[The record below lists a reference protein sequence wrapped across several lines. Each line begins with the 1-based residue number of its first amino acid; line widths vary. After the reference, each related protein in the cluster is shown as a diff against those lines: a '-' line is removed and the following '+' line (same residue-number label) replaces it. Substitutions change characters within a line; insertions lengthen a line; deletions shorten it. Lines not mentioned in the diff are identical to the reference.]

1 MVSSGKIDVLSEL
14 ETFLR
19 ELEYYRLSRLFGE
32 IRPLPRSQVAYI
44 ANLRTKLLRDIGQFK
59 FLIAELI
66 RKEDIEIFEKGGL
79 YSSDMWLRG
88 LKLEFDLT
96 ASEMLSY
103 CIDVTH
109 VAIGKLQ
116 DDIRR
121 GHRDKQGNVIQKP
134 PTIPTEPPKAF
145 VSHGKESVA
154 LDKLEEFVR
163 SLGIEPL
170 IVKEQPSLNKDLP
183 DKVNLY
189 LSQADFVIILATG
202 DDEIEGKLYPRQN
215 VIHEIGLAQKTHPG
229 RIIYLLEEGTEF
241 PSNIRPKV
249 WESFKQR
256 NMMNAFLGIV
266 RELRA
271 YDMLKVIKPQE

>member
-154 LDKLEEFVR
+154 LTKLEEFLDA
-163 SLGIEPL
+163 LGVEPL
-170 IVKEQPSLNKDLP
+170 IVKELPSLDKTVD
-183 DKVNLY
+183 DKVNYY
-189 LSQADFVIILATG
+189 LRQADCVIILATG
-202 DDEIEGKLYPRQN
+202 DDKVGDKLQPRQN
-215 VIHEIGLAQKTHPG
+215 IIHEIGLAQKTHEG
-229 RIIYLLEEGTEF
+229 KIIYLLEEGTEF
-241 PSNIRPKV
+241 PSNIRPKAY
-249 WESFKQR
+249 ERFKQR
-256 NMMNAFLGIV
+256 NMTKAFLYMLK
-266 RELRA
+266 ELRA
-271 YDMLKVIKPQE
+271 YGILKAVKP